1 MARNLN
7 YNSKYEFARNYIQI
21 KWYNL
26 VNQIIEVMAT
36 YRNGRTSLNDYDY

>member
-7 YNSKYEFARNYIQI
+7 YNSKYEFARDYIQV

-26 VNQIIEVMAT
+26 SDQIIEVMAT
-36 YRNGRTSLNDYDY
+36 YRNGRTGLDNYDC